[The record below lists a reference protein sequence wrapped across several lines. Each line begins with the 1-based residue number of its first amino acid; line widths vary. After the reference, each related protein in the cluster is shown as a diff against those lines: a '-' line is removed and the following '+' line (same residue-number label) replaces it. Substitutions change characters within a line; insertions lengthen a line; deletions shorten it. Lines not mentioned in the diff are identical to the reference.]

1 MTAMYRNRGIQNIMN
16 HPVSDLDIDEYCGML
31 FKAAK
36 VLNKLAAKG
45 EKVLVYCTTGASR
58 SMTLLIV
65 YFALF
70 LKHPQW
76 QNLDELER
84 FLKQEEPRS
93 TPNMAAAYK
102 TVRDNV
108 NFQKEI
114 MKKLEDE
121 EANRRKGMDDAERRK
136 LLLALQDELDR
147 LRRTR
152 MAEEEQERLRL

>member
-1 MTAMYRNRGIQNIMN
+1 MKAMYRNRGISQVLN

-76 QNLDELER
+76 QNLDELEK

-114 MKKLEDE
+114 MKKLEDDE
-121 EANRRKGMDDAERRK
+121 NGKRKAMDDAERRK

>member
-1 MTAMYRNRGIQNIMN
+1 MYRNRGINNVLN

-45 EKVLVYCTTGASR
+45 EKVLVYCTTGVSR

-76 QNLDELER
+76 QNLDELEK

-114 MKKLEDE
+114 MRKLEEDE
-121 EANRRKGMDDAERRK
+121 NARRKSMDEAERRK
-136 LLLALQDELDR
+136 LLLAL
-147 LRRTR
+147 
-152 MAEEEQERLRL
+152 